1 MHEERA
7 MSSPAHAAFLDTVSE
22 AIERYTTAGAPA
34 NALVEAVGRM
44 GAWVLAFVI
53 REGHVPQG
61 AGRACIAE
69 YLENTERSTLEML
82 HDEGYDIDARA
93 G

>member
-1 MHEERA
+1 

-69 YLENTERSTLEML
+69 YLENMEHVTLALL
-82 HDEGYDIDARA
+82 HDAGYTIDAGA